1 MDDIID
7 LELEKIDSILA
18 KIDSDPEDE
27 EIKHVE
33 RHLWEKIY
41 DKAVRGRRMGIG
53 ITAEGD
59 MLAALNMRYSS
70 DEANAFAVEVQ
81 KTLAVEA
88 YRASVMMAKER
99 GAFPIFDANREKD
112 NPFINR
118 IKEADPEVYEQML
131 KYGRRNIAML
141 TIAPTGT
148 TSIMTQTTSG
158 IEPVFKVYYKRRRKI
173 NPNDPDSRVDYVD
186 PDTGE
191 KFEEYIVYHHKFV
204 DWLKVNGYNVDEVMR
219 LPEAE
224 IEKIVAKSPYNKA
237 TANDID
243 YINKVRMQGA
253 IQKWVDHSISV
264 TINMPNNISADVVAE
279 CYMEAWKSGCKGV
292 TVYRDGSR
300 SGVLVDAKKGD
311 GKEEK
316 PATIHERP
324 KVLEADIVR
333 FSNQKENWIAFI
345 GLVNGSPYEIFT
357 GRVEDDVL
365 NIPKSI
371 THGFIVKVPLQ
382 NGTTRYDF
390 QYKNKYGYVTSFEG
404 LSHIFDSEYW
414 NYAKLISGVLRHGME
429 IDKVVKLVTSLQLS
443 DNINTWKAGVA
454 RALKRYIPDGT
465 SVDNSQA
472 CPHCGQKGTL
482 VYQDGCVKCTSCGY
496 SKCG

>member
-1 MDDIID
+1 
-7 LELEKIDSILA
+7 
-18 KIDSDPEDE
+18 
-27 EIKHVE
+27 
-33 RHLWEKIY
+33 
-41 DKAVRGRRMGIG
+41 
-53 ITAEGD
+53 
-59 MLAALNMRYSS
+59 
-70 DEANAFAVEVQ
+70 
-81 KTLAVEA
+81 
-88 YRASVMMAKER
+88 
-99 GAFPIFDANREKD
+99 
-112 NPFINR
+112 
-118 IKEADPEVYEQML
+118 
-131 KYGRRNIAML
+131 
-141 TIAPTGT
+141 
-148 TSIMTQTTSG
+148 
-158 IEPVFKVYYKRRRKI
+158 
-173 NPNDPDSRVDYVD
+173 
-186 PDTGE
+186 
-191 KFEEYIVYHHKFV
+191 
-204 DWLKVNGYNVDEVMR
+204 
-219 LPEAE
+219 
-224 IEKIVAKSPYNKA
+224 
-237 TANDID
+237 ANDID